1 MQLLLRFQEP
11 QNGDLSFYGQKAS
24 EYSKTY
30 LRKQMSWVPQEV
42 ILFGQSIKENI
53 LYGNPNAS
61 KKEMVD
67 ATNRSNSMEFINKF
81 PEGFNTEIGE
91 KGVQLS
97 GGQRQRI
104 AIARAMLKNPK
115 ILLLDEATSSLDA
128 ESESVVQEALE
139 RLMKGRTSVII
150 AHRLS
155 TVRNADRIAFIN
167 EGQVLEL
174 GSHEELMNLKSGI
187 YKQFVKQQ
195 LY

>member
-1 MQLLLRFQEP
+1 
-11 QNGDLSFYGQKAS
+11 
-24 EYSKTY
+24 
-30 LRKQMSWVPQEV
+30 MSWVPQEV

-61 KKEMVD
+61 KKEMLD
-67 ATNRSNSMEFINKF
+67 AANRSNSMEFINKF
-81 PEGFNTEIGE
+81 PEGVDTEIGE

-104 AIARAMLKNPK
+104 AIARAMLKDPK

-128 ESESVVQEALE
+128 ESESVVQEALD
-139 RLMKGRTSVII
+139 RLMKDRTSVII

-167 EGQVLEL
+167 DGQVLEL
-174 GSHEELMNLKSGI
+174 GSHEELMNLKSGV

>member
-1 MQLLLRFQEP
+1 MF
-11 QNGDLSFYGQKAS
+11 
-24 EYSKTY
+24 
-30 LRKQMSWVPQEV
+30 
-42 ILFGQSIKENI
+42 
-53 LYGNPNAS
+53 
-61 KKEMVD
+61 D
-67 ATNRSNSMEFINKF
+67 AANRSNSMEFINKF
-81 PEGFNTEIGE
+81 PEGVDTEIGE

-104 AIARAMLKNPK
+104 AIARAMLKDPK

-128 ESESVVQEALE
+128 ESESVVQEALD
-139 RLMKGRTSVII
+139 RLMKDRTSVII

-167 EGQVLEL
+167 DGQVLEL
-174 GSHEELMNLKSGI
+174 GSHEELMNLKSGV